1 MPNTP
6 FTPSLR
12 TTTTTSLRPRHLN
25 REEERL
31 VRYYRS
37 LPGQD
42 REAVR
47 CLLFAVFA
55 VKKSSP
61 LDPPQQ

>member
-25 REEERL
+25 REEEHL

-37 LPGQD
+37 LSTED
-42 REAVR
+42 RGAVS
-47 CLLFAVFA
+47 CLLFALFA
-55 VKKSSP
+55 SSSNAHTNRK
-61 LDPPQQ
+61 